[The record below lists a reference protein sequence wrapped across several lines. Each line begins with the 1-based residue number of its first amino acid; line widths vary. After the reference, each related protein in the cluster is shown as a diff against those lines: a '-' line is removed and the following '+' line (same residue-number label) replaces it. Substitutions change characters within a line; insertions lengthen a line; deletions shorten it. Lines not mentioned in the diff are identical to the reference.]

1 MNICFIGHFTAGGT
15 ECATFLVA
23 NGLSDKYN
31 VSILNTCDRAPS
43 FNLDPSVKFDYLK
56 TGCMPKRIIYLR
68 KYLREN
74 KIDVLITVEAMTGVL
89 SILAAKT
96 TRCKHVVWEHANFYQ
111 NQGSRWIQKIRQLE
125 LFCTD
130 AYVVL
135 TERDKNNFINNFK
148 IKTNLEQIYNIANQ
162 QSDHMYNINSKTII
176 SVGHLR
182 KVKNFVVIPDIA
194 KRVFARYPDWNW
206 KIYGDTNGDQ
216 YQLIK
221 NKIDEFGLQNHVLFC
236 GRCSKMDTAYQ
247 QASIYVMTS
256 LQEGLPMVLLEA
268 KVNKIPL
275 VSFDIETGP
284 DEIIREGI
292 NGYLVPAYEI
302 ETMADKICRLI
313 EEPELRKNFSDCT
326 GLDLEKFSADM
337 ILKRWDNLIENI
349 SGISSKYQ
357 F

>member
-1 MNICFIGHFTAGGT
+1 MLNICFIGHFTAGGT

-111 NQGSRWIQKIRQLE
+111 NQGSRWIQKIRQIE
-125 LFCTD
+125 LYIAD

-162 QSDHMYNINSKTII
+162 QSDHMYNMNSKTII

-182 KVKNFVVIPDIA
+182 KVKNFVVIPDVA
-194 KRVFARYPDWNW
+194 KRVFAKHPDWNW
-206 KIYGDTNGDQ
+206 EIYGDTKGDQ

-221 NKIDEFGLQNHVLFC
+221 NKIDEFGLQNHVLFR
-236 GRCSKMDTAYQ
+236 GRCTEMDTAYQ

-268 KVNKIPL
+268 KSQKLPL

-284 DEIIREGI
+284 DEIIMDGV
-292 NGYLVPAYEI
+292 NGYLVPRYDI
-302 ETMADKICRLI
+302 KIMAEKIC
-313 EEPELRKNFSDCT
+313 E
-326 GLDLEKFSADM
+326 
-337 ILKRWDNLIENI
+337 LIENPSLRKLFSDN
-349 SGISSKYQ
+349 SGHGLELFSQEVALKKWSALLNSI
-357 F
+357 

>member
-111 NQGSRWIQKIRQLE
+111 NQGSRWIQKIRQIE
-125 LFCTD
+125 LYIAD

-162 QSDHMYNINSKTII
+162 QSDHMYNMNSKTII

-182 KVKNFVVIPDIA
+182 KVKNFVVIPDVA
-194 KRVFARYPDWNW
+194 KRVFAKHPDWNW
-206 KIYGDTNGDQ
+206 EIYGDTKGDQ

-221 NKIDEFGLQNHVLFC
+221 NKIDEFGLQNHVLFR
-236 GRCSKMDTAYQ
+236 GRCTEMDTAYQ

-268 KVNKIPL
+268 KSQKLPL

-284 DEIIREGI
+284 DEIIMDGV
-292 NGYLVPAYEI
+292 NGYLVPRYDI
-302 ETMADKICRLI
+302 KIMAEKIC
-313 EEPELRKNFSDCT
+313 E
-326 GLDLEKFSADM
+326 
-337 ILKRWDNLIENI
+337 LIENPSLRKLFSDN
-349 SGISSKYQ
+349 SGHGLELFSQEVALKKWSALLNSI
-357 F
+357 